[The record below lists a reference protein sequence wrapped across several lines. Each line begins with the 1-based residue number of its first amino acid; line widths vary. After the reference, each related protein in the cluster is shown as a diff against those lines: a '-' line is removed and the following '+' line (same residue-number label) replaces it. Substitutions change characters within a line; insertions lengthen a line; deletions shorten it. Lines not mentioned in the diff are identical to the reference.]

1 MDDPT
6 DIRFIDSHTKGNR
19 STYYLNAVVD
29 EIVLSFVPMLRRQ
42 SGMINTASD
51 SLFLQHLCYGFRFIA
66 AHAVD
71 DSAFFSVAMDKFQ
84 NRFIFLFCLKTAF
97 HVQAD
102 VGTVK
107 RRNKRPGLNQMQLSD
122 NILAG
127 YFIRCCR

>member
-1 MDDPT
+1 
-6 DIRFIDSHTKGNR
+6 
-19 STYYLNAVVD
+19 
-29 EIVLSFVPMLRRQ
+29 MLRRQ

-102 VGTVK
+102 VGTVE
-107 RRNKRPGLNQMQLSD
+107 RGNEGTRMVQMQLPYD
-122 NILAG
+122 VFTRD
-127 YFIRCCR
+127 FIRGGS